1 MEPISTAVIAMSAGK
16 AIGSY
21 LMGKGSDQ
29 ALKQASFKAKVKKII
44 RRDKKYIQRK
54 FSNLK
59 YREYPIEEFFL
70 EKIFQDQFFLYP
82 FDTCPQDKSDELY
95 KRFQEYVLA
104 KGMDLSS
111 IYEDENFRTL
121 LEDCVGYH
129 NTLVH
134 QTMLDPS
141 QRLLEKDI
149 KEYMAATGYAGH
161 TLDPMAEALAD
172 NPDLEYTHRQTD
184 GILRALRMDLRFH
197 RLSLVMCTI
206 GLMVIAPI
214 VVALYANYNSEHIAL
229 IAAAL
234 CIVAGVSVLLFEVV
248 AGWKIIYC
256 EKTIKKYTE
265 ALWQKNFERYS
276 DIIEHRSLLDDS
288 LDGYR
293 QDLADKWRD
302 LWERERWMD
311 SKERI
316 LREREKHL
324 QEQEE
329 MLNK

>member
-1 MEPISTAVIAMSAGK
+1 MESDGLLYVPRNRRSTVMASLVPYHYKDNPIEVFPASTPFHDIRLFYIENSLRKVE
-16 AIGSY
+16 Y

-206 GLMVIAPI
+206 
-214 VVALYANYNSEHIAL
+214 
-229 IAAAL
+229 
-234 CIVAGVSVLLFEVV
+234 
-248 AGWKIIYC
+248 
-256 EKTIKKYTE
+256 
-265 ALWQKNFERYS
+265 
-276 DIIEHRSLLDDS
+276 
-288 LDGYR
+288 
-293 QDLADKWRD
+293 
-302 LWERERWMD
+302 
-311 SKERI
+311 
-316 LREREKHL
+316 
-324 QEQEE
+324 
-329 MLNK
+329 